1 MNFKEQLIKHENIL
15 NKYKA
20 LYINKE
26 NQNDNDNNN
35 NNIKI
40 NSNSISS
47 ENIISFNNNF
57 CEKNKV
63 FNDEENINKNIS
75 NKASNIILN
84 NNINNQENSISFNN
98 NNNLDLKCLPQERQQ
113 LISNSN
119 KNEKTEEDINLEKID
134 NLLAKLNFKRE
145 NDLIISKKPIN
156 NIQQNNSISI
166 VNPAPNVSTDNLN
179 KTNMSVIDNNNFNK
193 LDITS
198 IKAKY
203 ENNKNSFNITQKFF
217 DDANDENQNND
228 NNKLNTINNIKK
240 LNQLNARNE
249 IERIKAKYYTM
260 NLNKNNNNYLDNNYV
275 INNNI
280 NNSFVQLNKEI
291 IEIKNKLDSYR
302 NDLKLSYQN
311 IIKNSIDSYIQTN
324 DIKTKYNEEKDINI
338 YNKNIINNN
347 NDNNLYNKD
356 NIESTKQISFK
367 NNIPNLNIKSF
378 DINNDLKETK
388 RNMLNDYEDNIND
401 TNSENNS
408 NNINEVK
415 NKNNFNNINN
425 NESINNDYNNDF
437 DYSEVLPIV
446 DKVSKLKE
454 LNDIDEDF
462 ENQKSNNL
470 FSDRTKI
477 TNINVNQNNNEE
489 DEVPNIVN
497 SILDA
502 LSKKLISSNIDY
514 EKKKD
519 QKFEKENDNLTK
531 PKIIPKNKNIENKK
545 TKVIS
550 FQEFLAK
557 EEKDK

>member
-26 NQNDNDNNN
+26 NQNDNDI
-35 NNIKI
+35 NNINN
-40 NSNSISS
+40 NSNSNFS

-57 CEKNKV
+57 YKKNND
-63 FNDEENINKNIS
+63 FNDGDNVNKNIN
-75 NKASNIILN
+75 NKAYNSLLN

-98 NNNLDLKCLPQERQQ
+98 KNNLNLTNLPQEQQQ
-113 LISNSN
+113 LINNSD
-119 KNEKTEEDINLEKID
+119 KSLKVEEKINLEKID

-145 NDLIISKKPIN
+145 NDLNKSKNPMN
-156 NIQQNNSISI
+156 NFQENNSILVTSQ
-166 VNPAPNVSTDNLN
+166 APYISTDNLN
-179 KTNMSVIDNNNFNK
+179 KTNMSVIGNK
-193 LDITS
+193 LDITN

-203 ENNKNSFNITQKFF
+203 ENNNNSFNITQKFF
-217 DDANDENQNND
+217 EDKNDENQNND

-249 IERIKAKYYTM
+249 IERIKAKYYSM
-260 NLNKNNNNYLDNNYV
+260 NLNKNNNKYLDNNYA

-311 IIKNSIDSYIQTN
+311 IIKNSIDSYIQNN
-324 DIKTKYNEEKDINI
+324 DIKTKYNDEKCINI
-338 YNKNIINNN
+338 YNKNAINNN

-356 NIESTKQISFK
+356 NIQSNNQIFFK
-367 NNIPNLNIKSF
+367 NNLNIKSF
-378 DINNDLKETK
+378 DINDDLKETK
-388 RNMLNDYEDNIND
+388 KNMFNEYENNIND
-401 TNSENNS
+401 YN
-408 NNINEVK
+408 NEVK
-415 NKNNFNNINN
+415 NKNNFNNINY

-502 LSKKLISSNIDY
+502 LSNKLISSNIDY
-514 EKKKD
+514 GKEKD
-519 QKFEKENDNLTK
+519 QRFENKEKNGNLTK
-531 PKIIPKNKNIENKK
+531 PNIIPKNKNFENKK
-545 TKVIS
+545 SKIIS

>member
-20 LYINKE
+20 LYINNE
-26 NQNDNDNNN
+26 NQNENNN
-35 NNIKI
+35 NN
-40 NSNSISS
+40 NNISS
-47 ENIISFNNNF
+47 ENIINLNYNNVL
-57 CEKNKV
+57 EKNNM
-63 FNDEENINKNIS
+63 FNDGDNVNQNIN
-75 NKASNIILN
+75 NKVHNSILN
-84 NNINNQENSISFNN
+84 NNINNEGNSFSFNK
-98 NNNLDLKCLPQERQQ
+98 NNNLNLLNSSQEQQ
-113 LISNSN
+113 PIKSNLN
-119 KNEKTEEDINLEKID
+119 TIEKTQENINLEKID

-145 NDLIISKKPIN
+145 YDLNIPRKIMN
-156 NIQQNNSISI
+156 NTQENNLISI
-166 VNPAPNVSTDNLN
+166 TSQTPNISTDNLN
-179 KTNMSVIDNNNFNK
+179 KTNMTVINSNNNNK

-203 ENNKNSFNITQKFF
+203 ENNNNSFNITQKFF
-217 DDANDENQNND
+217 EDKNEEDQNND
-228 NNKLNTINNIKK
+228 NNKFNTINNIKK

-249 IERIKAKYYTM
+249 IVRIKSKYYSM
-260 NLNKNNNNYLDNNYV
+260 NLNKNNNNFLDNNYV

-291 IEIKNKLDSYR
+291 IEIKTKLDSYR

-311 IIKNSIDSYIQTN
+311 IIKNSIDSYIQNN
-324 DIKTKYNEEKDINI
+324 DIKFNDEKEINI
-338 YNKNIINNN
+338 YNKKIISKN
-347 NDNNLYNKD
+347 NDSNLYNKD
-356 NIESTKQISFK
+356 ITQSNNQISIKDKFK
-367 NNIPNLNIKSF
+367 NDHLNIQSS
-378 DINNDLKETK
+378 DINNDLNETK
-388 RNMLNDYEDNIND
+388 KNLLNEYA
-401 TNSENNS
+401 
-408 NNINEVK
+408 NNINANNFENNFNIKNIHEIK
-415 NKNNFNNINN
+415 NKNNLNNINN
-425 NESINNDYNNDF
+425 NESINNDYNNEF

-470 FSDRTKI
+470 FSDRTKV

-502 LSKKLISSNIDY
+502 LSNKLISSNIDY
-514 EKKKD
+514 EKEKQQKLEQKD
-519 QKFEKENDNLTK
+519 ENGNLIK

>member
-26 NQNDNDNNN
+26 NQNDNDI
-35 NNIKI
+35 NNINT
-40 NSNSISS
+40 NSNSNFS
-47 ENIISFNNNF
+47 ENIISFNNNNF
-57 CEKNKV
+57 YKKNND
-63 FNDEENINKNIS
+63 FNDGDNVNKNIN
-75 NKASNIILN
+75 NKAYNSLLN

-98 NNNLDLKCLPQERQQ
+98 KNNLNLTNLPQEQQQ
-113 LISNSN
+113 LINNSD
-119 KNEKTEEDINLEKID
+119 KSLKVEEKINLEKID

-145 NDLIISKKPIN
+145 NDLNKSKNPMN
-156 NIQQNNSISI
+156 NFQENNSILVTSQ
-166 VNPAPNVSTDNLN
+166 APYISTDNLN
-179 KTNMSVIDNNNFNK
+179 KTNMSVIGNK
-193 LDITS
+193 LDITN

-203 ENNKNSFNITQKFF
+203 ENNNNSFNITQKFF
-217 DDANDENQNND
+217 EDKNDENQNND

-249 IERIKAKYYTM
+249 IERIKAKYYSM
-260 NLNKNNNNYLDNNYV
+260 NLNKNNNKYLDNNYA

-311 IIKNSIDSYIQTN
+311 IIKNSIDSYIQNN
-324 DIKTKYNEEKDINI
+324 DIKTKYNDEKCINI
-338 YNKNIINNN
+338 YNKNAINNN

-356 NIESTKQISFK
+356 NIQSNNQIFFK
-367 NNIPNLNIKSF
+367 NNLNIKSF

-388 RNMLNDYEDNIND
+388 KNMFNEYENNIND
-401 TNSENNS
+401 NNFENNS
-408 NNINEVK
+408 HYNNEVK
-415 NKNNFNNINN
+415 NKNNFNNINY

-502 LSKKLISSNIDY
+502 LSNKLISSNIDY
-514 EKKKD
+514 GKEKD
-519 QKFEKENDNLTK
+519 QRFENKEQNDNLTK
-531 PKIIPKNKNIENKK
+531 PNIIPKNKNFENKK
-545 TKVIS
+545 SKIIS

>member
-1 MNFKEQLIKHENIL
+1 MNSKEQLIKHENIL

-26 NQNDNDNNN
+26 SQNDNDINNINNN
-35 NNIKI
+35 SF
-40 NSNSISS
+40 SNFS
-47 ENIISFNNNF
+47 ENIISFNNNNF
-57 CEKNKV
+57 YKKNND
-63 FNDEENINKNIS
+63 FNDGDNVNKNIN
-75 NKASNIILN
+75 NKANNSLLN

-98 NNNLDLKCLPQERQQ
+98 KNNLNLKNLPQEQQQ
-113 LISNSN
+113 LINNSD
-119 KNEKTEEDINLEKID
+119 KSLKVEEKINLEKID

-145 NDLIISKKPIN
+145 NDLNKSKNPMN
-156 NIQQNNSISI
+156 NFQENNSIL
-166 VNPAPNVSTDNLN
+166 VTNQAPYISTDNLN
-179 KTNMSVIDNNNFNK
+179 KTNMSVIDNK
-193 LDITS
+193 LDITN

-203 ENNKNSFNITQKFF
+203 ENNNNSFNITQKFF
-217 DDANDENQNND
+217 EDKNDENQNND

-249 IERIKAKYYTM
+249 IERIKAKYYSM
-260 NLNKNNNNYLDNNYV
+260 NLNKNNNKYLDNNYA

-311 IIKNSIDSYIQTN
+311 IIKNSIDSYIQNN
-324 DIKTKYNEEKDINI
+324 DIKTKYNDEKCINI
-338 YNKNIINNN
+338 YNKNVINNN

-356 NIESTKQISFK
+356 NIQSNNQISFK
-367 NNIPNLNIKSF
+367 NNLNIKSF
-378 DINNDLKETK
+378 DINDDLKETK
-388 RNMLNDYEDNIND
+388 KNMFNEYENNIND
-401 TNSENNS
+401 NNFENNS
-408 NNINEVK
+408 HYNNEVK
-415 NKNNFNNINN
+415 NKNNFNNINY

-502 LSKKLISSNIDY
+502 LSNKLISSNIDY
-514 EKKKD
+514 GKEKD
-519 QKFEKENDNLTK
+519 QRFENKEQNDNLTK
-531 PKIIPKNKNIENKK
+531 PNIIPKNKNFENKK
-545 TKVIS
+545 SKIIS

>member
-98 NNNLDLKCLPQERQQ
+98 NNNLDLKCLPQERQH

-145 NDLIISKKPIN
+145 NDLIISKKPMN
-156 NIQQNNSISI
+156 NIQENNSISI
-166 VNPAPNVSTDNLN
+166 VNPASNVSNDNLN

-324 DIKTKYNEEKDINI
+324 DIKTKYNEEKEINI

-502 LSKKLISSNIDY
+502 LSNKLISSNIDY

>member
-145 NDLIISKKPIN
+145 NDLIISKKPMN
-156 NIQQNNSISI
+156 NIQENNSISI

-324 DIKTKYNEEKDINI
+324 DIKTKYNEEKEINI

-497 SILDA
+497 NILDA
-502 LSKKLISSNIDY
+502 LSNKLISSNIDY

>member
-145 NDLIISKKPIN
+145 NDLIISKKPMN
-156 NIQQNNSISI
+156 NIQENNSISI

-179 KTNMSVIDNNNFNK
+179 KTNMSVLDNNNFNK

-324 DIKTKYNEEKDINI
+324 DIKTKYNEEKEINI

-502 LSKKLISSNIDY
+502 LSNKLISSNIDY

-545 TKVIS
+545 NKVIS

>member
-26 NQNDNDNNN
+26 SQNDNDINNINNN
-35 NNIKI
+35 SF
-40 NSNSISS
+40 SNFS
-47 ENIISFNNNF
+47 ENIISFNNNNF
-57 CEKNKV
+57 YKKNND
-63 FNDEENINKNIS
+63 FNDGDNVNKNIN
-75 NKASNIILN
+75 NKANNSLLN

-98 NNNLDLKCLPQERQQ
+98 KNNLNLKNLPQEQQQ
-113 LISNSN
+113 LINNSD
-119 KNEKTEEDINLEKID
+119 KSLKVEEKINLEKID

-145 NDLIISKKPIN
+145 NDLNKSKNPMN
-156 NIQQNNSISI
+156 NFQENNSIL
-166 VNPAPNVSTDNLN
+166 VTNQAPYISTDNLN
-179 KTNMSVIDNNNFNK
+179 KTNMSVIDNK
-193 LDITS
+193 LDITN

-203 ENNKNSFNITQKFF
+203 ENNNNSFNITQKFF
-217 DDANDENQNND
+217 EDKNDENQNND

-249 IERIKAKYYTM
+249 IERIKAKYYSM
-260 NLNKNNNNYLDNNYV
+260 NLNKNNNKYLDNNYA

-311 IIKNSIDSYIQTN
+311 IIKNSIDSYIQNN
-324 DIKTKYNEEKDINI
+324 DIKTKYNDEKCINI
-338 YNKNIINNN
+338 YNKNVINNN

-356 NIESTKQISFK
+356 NIQSNNQISFK
-367 NNIPNLNIKSF
+367 NNLNIKSF
-378 DINNDLKETK
+378 DINDDLKETK
-388 RNMLNDYEDNIND
+388 KNMFNEYENNIND
-401 TNSENNS
+401 NNFENNS
-408 NNINEVK
+408 HYNNEVK
-415 NKNNFNNINN
+415 NKNNFNNINY

-502 LSKKLISSNIDY
+502 LSNKLISSNIDY
-514 EKKKD
+514 GKEKD
-519 QKFEKENDNLTK
+519 QRFENKEQNDNLTK
-531 PKIIPKNKNIENKK
+531 PNIIPKNKNFENKK
-545 TKVIS
+545 SKIIS